1 MRTLIRHKGKVP
13 VFENKVILV
22 GEFIVP
28 PIIPFSYV
36 QNCCGPGGVLGCI
49 DLTVSGTNPPFTYQW
64 YSTVGGFSATTQDLV
79 NLFNGTYWCII
90 SDNIGNTQSTG
101 DIVINCP

>member
-36 QNCCGPGGVLGCI
+36 QSCCGGGGLTGCI

-64 YSTVGGFSATTQDLV
+64 YSTVPGFSSNAQDLV
-79 NLFNGTYWCII
+79 NLLNGTYYCII
-90 SDNIGNTQSTG
+90 TDNIGNTQSTG